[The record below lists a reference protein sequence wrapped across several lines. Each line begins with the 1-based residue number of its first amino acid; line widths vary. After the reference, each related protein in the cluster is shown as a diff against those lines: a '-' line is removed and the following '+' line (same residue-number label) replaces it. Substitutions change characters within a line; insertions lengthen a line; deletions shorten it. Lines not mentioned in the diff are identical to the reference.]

1 MKQLNGM
8 QKDIKEPKSQVTIQD
23 LAENYEMV
31 PAVNRQNE
39 SSKIS
44 RIFAKVKQIQKE
56 GAGYEL

>member
-31 PAVNRQNE
+31 PAVDRQNE

-44 RIFAKVKQIQKE
+44 RIFAKVK
-56 GAGYEL
+56 